1 MQNDM
6 VQILRDI
13 HPVARKEHKCM
24 FCGGTIKVG
33 QKYNRQTNVY
43 DGQIYDWITHEEC
56 STIAHK
62 LDMYDGCDDDGLD
75 NESFLD
81 CIKQYVYDNHYDD
94 SIDDIAKDWQ
104 LSYYDMVKKILEELI
119 KL

>member
-1 MQNDM
+1 M

-13 HPVARKEHKCM
+13 HPVSRKEHKCM

-33 QKYNRQTNVY
+33 QKYDRQTNVY

-62 LDMYDGCDDDGLD
+62 LDMYDDCDDNGLD
-75 NESFLD
+75 DESFLE

-104 LSYYDMVKKILEELI
+104 LPYYDIVKQILEELS
-119 KL
+119 KESNG